1 MRSRV
6 LKLMFASMLFTMMV
20 ITMMPMGVFAT
31 DTKGESEQV
40 LQVSSWDA
48 LQQAIN
54 TNNGM
59 TIQLK
64 DNIKANGKDYLNV
77 SGKTVKIDLNGKT
90 LDRER
95 KKSDSNGHVFWVRN
109 NGSLTIVDSAGGG
122 KITGG

>member
-48 LQQAIN
+48 LQ
-54 TNNGM
+54 
-59 TIQLK
+59 
-64 DNIKANGKDYLNV
+64 
-77 SGKTVKIDLNGKT
+77 
-90 LDRER
+90 
-95 KKSDSNGHVFWVRN
+95 
-109 NGSLTIVDSAGGG
+109 
-122 KITGG
+122 